1 MGTDKVKRERF
12 RYVTHNG
19 GIWRMS
25 PSKFA
30 ELKRIVKAQ
39 VEPFD
44 LDNFGT
50 MITANVLTVE
60 DLQHDD

>member
-1 MGTDKVKRERF
+1 
-12 RYVTHNG
+12 
-19 GIWRMS
+19 
-25 PSKFA
+25 
-30 ELKRIVKAQ
+30 VKAQ